1 MPGLADTGADRA
13 VHDQHDHGGVGAEN
27 ATAGADQTPPRSPSE
42 RAGRLPLMAARLA
55 GVEPR
60 VTLLTVADMNG
71 LKTLAHGRGPVSSPE
86 DRFAVLFDRTHQSLL
101 AYAVRRVANP
111 ADAADIVAETFLV
124 AWRRLDDV
132 PPDEQARPWLF
143 GVARR
148 VLANYYRGEHRRLAL
163 GERLRTSLQ
172 EVVQPPEPGDSAVE
186 RAMSRLSA
194 DDRELLR
201 LVAWEDLA
209 RAEIAMV
216 LQVPRAT
223 VRVRLHRARRRLLV
237 EMQTMERDSPPG
249 SAQLRRDAVS
259 GHVMSGWAAAHSGA
273 EESR

>member
-1 MPGLADTGADRA
+1 M
-13 VHDQHDHGGVGAEN
+13 
-27 ATAGADQTPPRSPSE
+27 
-42 RAGRLPLMAARLA
+42 
-55 GVEPR
+55 
-60 VTLLTVADMNG
+60 
-71 LKTLAHGRGPVSSPE
+71 SSPE
-86 DRFAVLFDRTHQSLL
+86 DRFAVLFDRTHQPLL
-101 AYAVRRVANP
+101 AYAVRRVADP
-111 ADAADIVAETFLV
+111 ADAADIVAETFLI

-172 EVVQPPEPGDSAVE
+172 DVVHPPEAGDSVVE
-186 RAMSRLSA
+186 LAMSRLSP

-223 VRVRLHRARRRLLV
+223 VRVRLHRARRRLLAQ
-237 EMQTMERDSPPG
+237 MQTMERDSPPG
-249 SAQLRRDAVS
+249 SAPLRPAAETR
-259 GHVMSGWAAAHSGA
+259 HVMSGWAAAHPGA
-273 EESR
+273 EEDR